1 MRTKGKKITSPSAAG
16 NAGVHYEARIQAMFI
31 IFMLIGKYAPILQF
45 YSIKRIKV
53 QTRAEGYQTDDILI
67 VAKNPKGNTKR
78 LIGQIKLTVA
88 VTKGNTSFKEALQGA
103 WIDFK
108 NDQLFD
114 PDKDILVL
122 ITKNMSRVDHKAVK
136 YILEHIKSKSKK
148 DFFSEI
154 NLQRYSPHKAR
165 DKLEAFRY
173 HLTKA
178 NDGKDVSDSDLYHF
192 LRSFEIL
199 EVNIDDDKG
208 LDSSIIYSLFPQNG
222 QDPQTMWGR
231 LVDFALTKN
240 RTAATITI
248 SDIPDDIADA
258 FQKDQLQVTIPKE
271 LNYQKSDLNWG
282 SHPNASKL
290 ALIAI
295 IGGWNE
301 RNKEDIEVLEALL
314 DLKYEKEWLPIA
326 QKLINSP
333 DSPLKFS
340 DGIWRVTDKERLLKE
355 TGSQILD
362 QHLERFKDLAVY
374 ALSEIDPA
382 LELPKEKRFFASH
395 YGKEHPLSHNIIAG
409 IVDGL
414 ALLGCRGEFFT
425 NTSQNKAEYTALIVV
440 KTVLE
445 SASWQH
451 WATLNHFLPVL
462 AEAAPEQFMAQV
474 ERELNSR
481 PETYKEIHAQEYN
494 DFGIMGANYLTGLL
508 WALEGLAWKEE
519 YLVRVA
525 NILLELAKLD
535 PGGQWANRP
544 DNSLVTIFLS
554 WAPQTLASIEKR
566 KVAIKMMLQ
575 SNSDITWSI
584 LLKLLPG
591 SHQSTMGGHKPRWL
605 LSTPSNIEVVTN
617 QEHREMADFYGDL
630 VVKQSSNNVA
640 KLLELIEIFDH
651 LTQPAF
657 DSLVKML
664 QAFDIAILSNDDR
677 RKLWEAISNFV
688 RKHKRHSEAKWAL
701 PDELLKPL
709 DSVVEL
715 FAPND
720 AFDRHQYLFSRNGL
734 SLHEGKGGWDEQ
746 ESILAEKR
754 KKAIQEILNAN
765 NLSGVLD
772 FANVVNRTDMVGCVL
787 ASIGDSSMDKDL
799 LPQKLNKS
807 ANLPSSFIAFYIS
820 KRRHDEGWSWLN
832 ELDVS
837 SWSNHEKAQLLCYLP
852 FKEIVW
858 KKAQAWS
865 YDVENEYWKRVWV
878 RVYDCD
884 YDLNIPVAK
893 LLEHNRFK
901 EAIDVLASMI
911 DMKFDIQIDLAIDAL
926 LGGLS
931 DSSNLNY
938 YHTVNLIKMLQDAN
952 DVADDDLFRIEWNYL
967 RWLDKGSGS
976 GIGPRFLERKIAT
989 DPKFFCDL
997 IELIYR
1003 SKNKQ
1008 SESNGPLSKVEEAKV
1023 KHASKLLDNY
1033 SIIPGVTKIGE
1044 FDSDAFSF
1052 WLEYVK
1058 NSTKVSGHYDIAML
1072 KVGEVLVNSPEDRSG
1087 LWIDE
1092 SIAAALNHKDAQPM
1106 REGFDIGVIN
1116 SRGVH
1121 YVDPEGKPEKDL
1133 AEKYRQKADDVE
1145 NAGFHRFAI
1154 TLREIS
1160 DNYKKEAERNIRRAK
1175 NISEDV
1181 D

>member
-1 MRTKGKKITSPSAAG
+1 
-16 NAGVHYEARIQAMFI
+16 MFI
-31 IFMLIGKYAPILQF
+31 VFMLIGKYAPILQSC
-45 YSIKRIKV
+45 SIKEIKV

-67 VAKNPKGNTKR
+67 VAKNSKGHAKR

-88 VTKGNTSFKEALQGA
+88 ITKNDASFKGALQGA

-114 PDKDILVL
+114 PDNDILAL
-122 ITKNMSRVDHKAVK
+122 ITKCLSRADHKAIK
-136 YILEHIKSKSKK
+136 YILEHIKSRSKE

-165 DKLEAFRY
+165 DKLEIFRY
-173 HLTKA
+173 HLA
-178 NDGKDVSDSDLYHF
+178 EVNDGKEVSDNDLYHF
-192 LRSFEIL
+192 LKSFEIL

-222 QDPQTMWGR
+222 QNPQAIWGR
-231 LVDFALTKN
+231 LVDFALTNN
-240 RTAATITI
+240 RLAATIKI
-248 SDIPDDIADA
+248 SDIPEDIAEA
-258 FQKDQLQVTIPKE
+258 FQKDQPQVTIPKY
-271 LNYQKSDLNWG
+271 LNSQKSELNWG
-282 SHPNASKL
+282 SHPNANKL
-290 ALIAI
+290 ALVAI

-301 RNKEDIEVLEALL
+301 RNKEDIGIVEILL

-326 QKLINSP
+326 QKLMHLP
-333 DSPLKFS
+333 DSPLKLS
-340 DGIWRVTDKERLLKE
+340 DGIWRVTDKERLLE
-355 TGSQILD
+355 GIGSQILD
-362 QHLERFKDLAVY
+362 QHLDTFKGLAIY

-382 LELPKEKRFFASH
+382 LELPKEKRFFAVH
-395 YGKEHPLSHNIIAG
+395 YGKEHSLSHNIIAG

-425 NTSQNKAEYTALIVV
+425 NISQNKAEYTALIVI

-451 WATLNHFLPVL
+451 WATLDHFLPVL
-462 AEAAPEQFMAQV
+462 AEAAPEEFMAQV

-481 PETYKEIHAQEYN
+481 PETYKEIQAQEYN
-494 DFGIMGANYLTGLL
+494 DFGIMGANYLAGLL

-575 SNSDITWSI
+575 NNSDITWSI

-605 LSTPSNIEVVTN
+605 LSTPNNIEVVTN

-630 VVKQSSNNVA
+630 VVKQSSNDVA
-640 KLLELIEIFDH
+640 RLLELIEIFDH

-765 NLSGVLD
+765 NLSRVLD
-772 FANVVNRTDMVGCVL
+772 FANVVNRSDMVGCVL
-787 ASIGDSSMDKDL
+787 ASIGDSLMDEDL
-799 LPQKLNKS
+799 LPQKLNKNT
-807 ANLPSSFIAFYIS
+807 NLPDDFIASYIS

-865 YDVENEYWKRVWV
+865 DDVENEYWERVWV

-893 LLEHNRFK
+893 LLEHSRFK
-901 EAIDVLASMI
+901 DAIDVLALMI
-911 DMKFDIQIDLAIDAL
+911 DMKSDIQTDLAIDAL

-931 DSSNLNY
+931 DAPSLDSH
-938 YHTVNLIKMLQDAN
+938 HTVEVIKALQD
-952 DVADDDLFRIEWNYL
+952 DGDIADDDLFKIEWNYL
-967 RWLDKGSGS
+967 PWLDKGG
-976 GIGPRFLERKIAT
+976 GYGVGPRFLEDKIAT
-989 DPKFFCDL
+989 DSNFFCDL

-1003 SKNKQ
+1003 SKNQ
-1008 SESNGPLSKVEEAKV
+1008 QPESIAPLSKVEEAKV

-1033 SIIPGVTKIGE
+1033 SIIPGVTKIDE
-1044 FDSDAFSF
+1044 FDSDSFSF

-1058 NSTKVSGHYDIAML
+1058 NSTVASGHYDIAMH
-1072 KVGEVLVNSPEDRSG
+1072 KVGRVLVKSPEDRSG
-1087 LWIDE
+1087 LWIDK

-1106 REGFDIGVIN
+1106 RKGFYTGVIY

-1121 YVDPEGKPEKDL
+1121 LIDPEGKPEKAL